1 MKTLIV
7 LLLVVIPLQ
16 LSAQFSLNRMS
27 NLPRNGDYI
36 VKQQVKYKSPG
47 AKGVGGLWDFSEQ
60 EPINENYKLKYVA
73 PKLGADSIVGIEHRT
88 MYYYQIVSDSL
99 LLLGHENPTTRIC
112 YRKPET
118 LLVFPLLY
126 GRSFTDYFDGIGIYC
141 NRLGSQ
147 LFGKSIVE
155 ADATGMMILPGGDT
169 LRNVLRV
176 HTVKKVVEKMKPIS
190 IDGTI
195 MGDTIQFSHYRD
207 SIDYYLAT
215 DSGRLEIN
223 TWRWYAD
230 GYRYPVFETTQSM
243 VYNMGNSYEHF
254 ATSFYYPPN
263 EQYYGLDDDP
273 ENRFKREHA
282 VEESVSRLWNAA
294 DEPQKGNKYADED
307 VAYSFYLDEADNLH
321 INYSLTEN
329 ATVKIML
336 YDFQGRQLLKS
347 DAGLLQ
353 KGDYRNQIPL
363 GIYPMGEYLLRII
376 VNDKLYGEKIL
387 KI

>member
-7 LLLVVIPLQ
+7 LLLVVIPFQ
-16 LSAQFSLNRMS
+16 LSAQLTLNRMS
-27 NLPRNGDYI
+27 NLPRNGDCI

-60 EPINENYKLKYVA
+60 EPIDENYKLKYVA

-99 LLLGHENPTTRIC
+99 LQLGHENPTTRIC

-190 IDGTI
+190 IDGNI
-195 MGDTIQFSHYRD
+195 IEDTIPFSHYRD

-215 DSGRLEIN
+215 DSGYLEIN
-223 TWRWYAD
+223 SWRWYAD

-273 ENRFKREHA
+273 ENRLKRERA
-282 VEESVSRLWNAA
+282 VEEPENRLWNAI
-294 DEPQKGNKYADED
+294 EEFKEGREYADEY
-307 VAYSFYLDEADNLH
+307 VTYSFYMDETYNLH
-321 INYSLTEN
+321 LNYSLTEN
-329 ATVKIML
+329 ALVIIML

-353 KGDYRNQIPL
+353 KGNYRNQISL
-363 GIYPMGEYLLRII
+363 STYPVGEYLLQIL
-376 VNDKLYGEKIL
+376 VNGKMYGEKIL
-387 KI
+387 KF